1 MFLIFKIEIYCQ
13 IHFFFNTHFKAER
26 FKERA
31 TAENDD
37 LRKEIEMLRNL
48 VYSTRTAQFYSRF
61 VFNLSI
67 VSQFIHQI
75 LKYSYRLK

>member
-1 MFLIFKIEIYCQ
+1 MLFSKNNFSFL
-13 IHFFFNTHFKAER
+13 FKAER

-31 TAENDD
+31 IAENED

-61 VFNLSI
+61 FLNIIS
-67 VSQFIHQI
+67 
-75 LKYSYRLK
+75 

>member
-1 MFLIFKIEIYCQ
+1 L
-13 IHFFFNTHFKAER
+13 FKAER

-31 TAENDD
+31 TAENED

-61 VFNLSI
+61 I
-67 VSQFIHQI
+67 
-75 LKYSYRLK
+75 